1 MTAHGGLF
9 SGSWKFFRFSVVHSL
24 RDMWRNRSRTMFA
37 LICVATGVAAVV
49 ALQSLAFMIGD
60 QLTTNLA
67 QMNRG
72 DIRVSASNGVPELV
86 TTSSQG
92 NPVFT
97 QNTVDQVDQWAK
109 KEGVEVTVARMSS
122 FAQIAKIT
130 PGEVQTSRPA
140 QTLFIQPNLYPFYD
154 KIVLADPVGV
164 SMANLFAQYQ
174 NAAGTTA
181 DPRAL
186 VISQDMTRQSDLGL
200 HIGDLVRL
208 GATQV
213 VYEVRGIAPAN
224 AETILSNPS
233 AAFLGD
239 YVYVPFSDLSLLG
252 DQPLPD
258 QIYIKAP
265 RGTDIT
271 ALDAS
276 LVSYLQA
283 HIPAQTNV
291 SKALNRT
298 TVPQLETQNA
308 QTANV
313 IDELILAMGLSALL
327 IGGIGIINTM
337 LVVVNRRTLEVAV
350 LKTLGLKAYR
360 VTLLFLMEAL
370 LLGLLGSLLGIAV
383 GVVLSYLIRGV
394 GEQAFSLTLTWH
406 LYPAAMLSGL
416 FLGMVITALFGF
428 LPTLVAG
435 QVRPAVVLRPNEA
448 QMPAAGLVQ
457 ILFTVV
463 VMITTLGLLADT
475 VIKGTVHYG
484 PVYMIAGGGALVGLF
499 AGVIIAN
506 TRLGKP
512 IPAYYVFRLSR
523 RFERLENWI
532 TGIAGAMVGWLPLV
546 HWGSTERRER
556 GRSAITTGLRSLRQF
571 ILLYGSVAVAAA
583 LASGIAVVL
592 SAAWVPFGIGQ
603 VKPANN
609 IYQALNRGAWVWVAL
624 WTLLTLGI
632 GLLIRL
638 RARALVGV
646 IALGTLGASLGGG
659 FGALAGLA
667 SERLIG
673 SSGVWHF
680 LANISTGIVLVEAAL
695 TLLCVVYVGYWLLIW
710 VVGKIPVGAFMGV
723 VGIIVLSLALGTAA
737 TVSLLGIG
745 ALVALAGLAIVAWL
759 GIRFGV
765 WKRLA
770 GSIGI
775 PVAEPANRSSRPAQ
789 PVAQGTSVIMLSLLA
804 LVSGLMLVEE
814 FGSSAVWGAV
824 LIGAVVL
831 VGLWFYLRRRYT
843 VDGRLVLR
851 EISGRRTRVTS
862 TLLGLSVG
870 IAGLSIVA
878 LTTGAVGHLLQVQ
891 LNQTAEGN
899 LLIIDPTSQHVQQ
912 VANVLSNAKGV
923 ESFSQVT
930 TYRATLTEING
941 TPVRPLQTQP
951 AGQSGDQGSSSS
963 SGSSGRGVSIGLTER
978 ESLQNLPS
986 YTMQSGR
993 PLQSGDQGKPVIML
1007 RQSFV
1012 TEGYNI
1018 KPGDRLLLTFQNG
1031 PGSADNV
1038 QVTYTVVGIISRT
1051 SQQTGLEALGNLSI
1065 VPPGALPP
1073 TVQPQESVAIAKVNE
1088 SNPAYMDQVLVSLSN
1103 VPGVV
1108 AFEVTALTQL
1118 IQNLLNQLKA
1128 IPTLVAWLA
1137 LVAGTAI
1144 IANTVALAT
1153 QERRRQIGVMK
1164 VLGLK
1169 GWRVLS
1175 MLMIENGL
1183 IGLIAGL
1190 IGVFVGLLVTVI
1202 LVLASQN
1209 LGQLQSSINYAT
1221 MGWLVFMSIV
1231 VAMGAAI
1238 FAAWSAAAEKPMNV
1252 LRYE

>member
-1 MTAHGGLF
+1 MTAPGGRL
-9 SGSWKFFRFSVVHSL
+9 SGSWKFLRFSVVHSL
-24 RDMWRNRSRTMFA
+24 RDMWRNRSRTVFA

-72 DIRVSASNGVPELV
+72 DIRVSASRQVPELI
-86 TTSSQG
+86 TLSTQG

-97 QNTVDQVDQWAK
+97 QNTVDQVNTWAK
-109 KEGVEVTVARMSS
+109 GAGVDVTVARMSS
-122 FAQIAKIT
+122 FAQILKIT
-130 PGEVQTSRPA
+130 PGEVQTSHAA

-154 KIVLADPVGV
+154 TIILNEPAGE
-164 SMANLFAQYQ
+164 SMAALFAQYP
-174 NAAGTTA
+174 NAAGTST
-181 DPRAL
+181 DPRPL
-186 VISQDMTRQSDLGL
+186 VISQNMTRQSSLGL

-208 GATQV
+208 GAAQT
-213 VYEVRGIAPAN
+213 VYMVRGIAPAN

-258 QIYIKAP
+258 QIFIRAP

-271 ALDAS
+271 ALDKS
-276 LVSYLQA
+276 LVAYLQA
-283 HIPAQTNV
+283 HVPAQTNFN
-291 SKALNRT
+291 KALDRT

-313 IDELILAMGLSALL
+313 IDEMILAMGLSSLL

-337 LVVVNRRTLEVAV
+337 LVVVNRRTLEIAV

-360 VTLLFLMEAL
+360 VTALFLMEAL
-370 LLGLLGSLLGIAV
+370 LMGLLGSLVGIVV

-394 GEQAFSLTLTWH
+394 GEQAFSLTLSWH

-435 QVRPAVVLRPNEA
+435 QVRPAIVLRPNEA
-448 QMPAAGLVQ
+448 QTPAAGLIQ
-457 ILFTVV
+457 ILFTLV
-463 VMITTLGLLADT
+463 VMITTLGLLTDT
-475 VIKGTVHYG
+475 VIKGAVHYG

-512 IPAYYVFRLSR
+512 IPDYYVFRLAR

-532 TGIAGAMVGWLPLV
+532 TGTVGVAVGWLPLV
-546 HWGSTERRER
+546 HWHSSERRER
-556 GRSAITTGLRSLRQF
+556 GRAVITSGLRTLRQV
-571 ILLYGSVAVAAA
+571 ILLYGSVAIGAA

-592 SAAWVPFGIGQ
+592 SAAWVPFGIGH

-609 IYQALNRGAWVWVAL
+609 IVMAWNRGAWQWVAL
-624 WTLLTLGI
+624 WIALTLGI

-659 FGALAGLA
+659 IGILAGLA
-667 SERLIG
+667 SEALIG
-673 SSGVWHF
+673 GGSVWHF
-680 LANISTGIVLVEAAL
+680 LATISTGVVLVEAAL
-695 TLLCVVYVGYWLLIW
+695 TLLCVVFVGYWLLIW
-710 VVGKIPVGAFMGV
+710 VVGKVPVSLFMGI
-723 VGIIVLSLALGTAA
+723 VGVIVLSLGLGTAA

-745 ALVALAGLAIVAWL
+745 ALAALVGLMILAWL
-759 GIRFGV
+759 GARFGL
-765 WKRLA
+765 WERLA

-775 PVAEPANRSSRPAQ
+775 PLPERASKSVAPTQPAAR
-789 PVAQGTSVIMLSLLA
+789 GTSVIMLSLVALA
-804 LVSGLMLVEE
+804 SGLLLVQE
-814 FGSSAVWGAV
+814 FGSSAVWGEV
-824 LIGAVVL
+824 LIGGAVL
-831 VGLWFYLRRRYT
+831 VGLWFYLRRRYA

-851 EISGRRTRVTS
+851 EIAGRRTRVAS

-878 LTTGAVGHLLQVQ
+878 LTTGAVSHLLQVQ

-899 LLIIDPTSQHVQQ
+899 LLIIDPTSQHVQD
-912 VANVLSNAKGV
+912 VANVLRGAQGV

-930 TYRATLTEING
+930 AYHAGLTEING
-941 TPVRPLQTQP
+941 EPVRPLQIQP
-951 AGQSGDQGSSSS
+951 AGQQGDQGQ
-963 SGSSGRGVSIGLTER
+963 SGDSVPGGRGVSLGLTER

-986 YTMQSGR
+986 YTMKSGR
-993 PLQSGDQGKPVIML
+993 ALRPGDAGQPVIML
-1007 RQSFV
+1007 RESFI
-1012 TEGYNI
+1012 TEQYNV
-1018 KPGDRLLLTFQNG
+1018 KPGDRLLLTFRNG
-1031 PGSADNV
+1031 PGAADDV
-1038 QVTYTVVGIISRT
+1038 QLTYTVVGIISRT
-1051 SQQTGLEALGNLSI
+1051 SQQTGLEALGNLS
-1065 VPPGALPP
+1065 VLPPGALPE
-1073 TVQPQESVAIAKVNE
+1073 TVQPQDSVTIAKVNE
-1088 SNPAYMDQVLVSLSN
+1088 GNPAYMDQVLVSLSN

-1108 AFEVTALTQL
+1108 AFEVSALTQL

-1169 GWRVLS
+1169 GWRMLS

-1190 IGVFVGLLVTVI
+1190 IGVFVGLLITVI

-1209 LGQLQSSINYAT
+1209 LGQLQNSIEFST

-1231 VAMGAAI
+1231 VAMGAAL
-1238 FAAWSAAAEKPMNV
+1238 FSAWSAAAEKPMNV

>member
-1 MTAHGGLF
+1 MTAQLGRFG
-9 SGSWKFFRFSVVHSL
+9 GSWKFLRFSVVHSL
-24 RDMWRNRSRTMFA
+24 RDMWRNRSRTVFA

-72 DIRVSASNGVPELV
+72 DIRVTASLAVPELI
-86 TTSSQG
+86 TLSNQG

-97 QNTVDQVDQWAK
+97 QDTVDQVNTWAK
-109 KEGVEVTVARMSS
+109 SAGVNVTVARLSG
-122 FAQIAKIT
+122 FAQIARIT
-130 PGEVQTSRPA
+130 PGEVETSHAA
-140 QTLFIQPNLYPFYD
+140 QTLFIQPGLYPFYD
-154 KIVLADPVGV
+154 TIILDEPAGVTLAD
-164 SMANLFAQYQ
+164 LFAQYP

-181 DPRAL
+181 DPRSL
-186 VISQDMTRQSDLGL
+186 VISRNMTRQSSLGL
-200 HIGDLVRL
+200 HIGDIVRL
-208 GATQV
+208 GATQTE
-213 VYEVRGIAPAN
+213 YIVRGIAPSN
-224 AETILSNPS
+224 AETILSNPA

-239 YVYVPFSDLSLLG
+239 YVYVPFADLSLLG

-258 QIYIKAP
+258 QIFIEAP

-271 ALDAS
+271 ALDKS
-276 LVSYLQA
+276 LVNYLQA
-283 HIPAQTNV
+283 HV
-291 SKALNRT
+291 SGQANFAKALVRT

-313 IDELILAMGLSALL
+313 IDEMILAMGLSSLL

-337 LVVVNRRTLEVAV
+337 LVVVNRRTLEIAV

-360 VTLLFLMEAL
+360 VTTLFLMEAL
-370 LLGLLGSLLGIAV
+370 LMGLLGSLVGIAV
-383 GVVLSYLIRGV
+383 GVALSYLIRGV
-394 GEQAFSLTLTWH
+394 GEQAFSLTLDWH
-406 LYPAAMLSGL
+406 VYPEAMLNGL

-448 QMPAAGLVQ
+448 QMPAAGLIQ
-457 ILFTVV
+457 ILFTLV
-463 VMITTLGLLADT
+463 VMITTLGLLTDT
-475 VIKGTVHYG
+475 VIKGAVHYG

-512 IPAYYVFRLSR
+512 IPAYYVFRLPR

-532 TGIAGAMVGWLPLV
+532 TGTAGALVGVLLFVRW
-546 HWGSTERRER
+546 HSSERRER
-556 GRSAITTGLRSLRQF
+556 GRAAITFGLRALRQV
-571 ILLYGSVAVAAA
+571 ILLYGSVAIGAA

-609 IYQALNRGAWVWVAL
+609 VVAAWNRGAWQWVAL
-624 WTLLTLGI
+624 WNVLTLEI

-646 IALGTLGASLGGG
+646 IALGALGASLGGG

-667 SERLIG
+667 SESLMG
-673 SSGVWHF
+673 SSGVWHS
-680 LANISTGIVLVEAAL
+680 LATISTGVVLVEAAL

-710 VVGKIPVGAFMGV
+710 VVGKIPVAVFMGI
-723 VGIIVLSLALGTAA
+723 VGVIIMSLVLGAA
-737 TVSLLGIG
+737 AAVAQLGIG
-745 ALVALAGLAIVAWL
+745 ALAALVAGGVLVWAGM
-759 GIRFGV
+759 RFGV

-770 GSIGI
+770 SSVGVAAVERGGSLPG
-775 PVAEPANRSSRPAQ
+775 PAQ
-789 PVAQGTSVIMLSLLA
+789 PTARGTSVMMLSLVALA
-804 LVSGLMLVEE
+804 GGLLLVDE
-814 FGSSAVWGAV
+814 FGARAVWAEV
-824 LIGAVVL
+824 LIGVAAL
-831 VGLWFYLRRRYT
+831 AGLWFYLRRRYA

-851 EISGRRTRVTS
+851 QISGRRTRVAS

-878 LTTGAVGHLLQVQ
+878 LTTGAVSHLLQFQ

-899 LLIIDPTSQHVQQ
+899 LLIIDPTSQHTQDVL
-912 VANVLSNAKGV
+912 NVLRDADGV

-930 TYRATLTEING
+930 TYRAGLAEING
-941 TPVRPLQTQP
+941 ERVKPLQ
-951 AGQSGDQGSSSS
+951 GLRGDQEGDQTQTSD
-963 SGSSGRGVSIGLTER
+963 SGPSDRGVFIGLTAR
-978 ESLQNLPS
+978 ESLQNLPNYS
-986 YTMQSGR
+986 MQSGR
-993 PLQSGDQGKPVIML
+993 SLRPGDEGHSVIML
-1007 RQSFV
+1007 RQSYI
-1012 TEGYNI
+1012 TNQYNI
-1018 KPGDRLLLTFQNG
+1018 KPGDRLLLTFRNG
-1031 PGSADNV
+1031 PGASDDV
-1038 QVTYTVVGIISRT
+1038 QVTYTVVGIISHT
-1051 SQQTGLEALGNLSI
+1051 SQQTGLEALGNLSV
-1065 VPPGALPP
+1065 VPPGALPD
-1073 TVQPQESVAIAKVNE
+1073 TIQPQESVTIAKVNE
-1088 SNPAYMDQVLVSLSN
+1088 SNGTYMDQVLVSLAN

-1108 AFEVTALTQL
+1108 AFEVSALTQL

-1164 VLGLK
+1164 AVGLK
-1169 GWRVLS
+1169 GWRVLA

-1190 IGVFVGLLVTVI
+1190 IGVFVGLLITVI
-1202 LVLASQN
+1202 VVLASQN
-1209 LGQLQSSINYAT
+1209 IGQLQNSIEFST
-1221 MGWLVFMSIV
+1221 MGWLVFMAIV

-1238 FAAWSAAAEKPMNV
+1238 FSAWSAAAEKPMNV